1 MEYNICYNMDKSC
14 RIIWNKNSKFQK
26 TTHSIILGLFSSQE
40 HKKLKPTHIC
50 GKTSLKKK
58 AIKIRTVIMSGGGEE
73 DGERRGEIYASGCR
87 LFSKFFNFLI
97 GWDFTNIH
105 YIVLYKLICVICKF
119 DCFE

>member
-1 MEYNICYNMDKSC
+1 
-14 RIIWNKNSKFQK
+14 
-26 TTHSIILGLFSSQE
+26 
-40 HKKLKPTHIC
+40 
-50 GKTSLKKK
+50 
-58 AIKIRTVIMSGGGEE
+58 MSGGGEE

-87 LFSKFFNFLI
+87 LFSKCSNFLI